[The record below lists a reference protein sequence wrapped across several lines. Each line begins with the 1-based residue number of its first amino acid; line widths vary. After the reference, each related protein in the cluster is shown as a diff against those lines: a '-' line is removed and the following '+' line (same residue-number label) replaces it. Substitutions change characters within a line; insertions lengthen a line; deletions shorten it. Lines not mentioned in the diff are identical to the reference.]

1 MGGLK
6 FPSREELEKFIP
18 YSFTAVWLVCGIVV
32 FVEARGLGGHSQAA
46 DVAYDVLLGVTAGY
60 FAGGIVVSL
69 LSLAYSCASRFLGM
83 APNSVQPAT
92 TGRAAIRFTESRL
105 RLMFLAFLLAAAAA
119 LGVDCPLAQWCLAE
133 NCPRWLHDF
142 LDACAVL
149 GTTMGVLLV
158 VLAIHQLD
166 PHRRRALWWVVACV
180 LLSGFAANGG
190 KMLIART
197 RPRDFDFA
205 ADVCTTFAGW
215 LPATSVRQSFPSG
228 HTAAAVGLAL
238 ALLPL
243 YPNGRRLFPL
253 LAVLVAAARVE
264 CGAHYLSDVLCGA
277 AVSCL
282 AVACCLRLVR
292 WFPWFHPAPPP

>member
-1 MGGLK
+1 MRELK

-18 YSFTAVWLVCGIVV
+18 YPFVAVWLICGIAV
-32 FVEARGLGGHSQAA
+32 FVEARGLGGHAQAV
-46 DVAYDVLLGVTAGY
+46 DVVYDVLLGVTAGY
-60 FAGGIVVSL
+60 FAGGIAVSL
-69 LSLAYSCASRFLGM
+69 LSVAHSCVSRFLGANGCHAHACVGM
-83 APNSVQPAT
+83 PAA
-92 TGRAAIRFTESRL
+92 GFSESRL
-105 RLMFLAFLLAAAAA
+105 RLMFLAFLLAGAAA

-149 GTTMGVLLV
+149 GTGMGVFLV

-166 PHRRRALWWVVACV
+166 PRRRRALWWVVACV
-180 LLSGFAANGG
+180 VLSSFAANGG

-197 RPRDFDFA
+197 RPRDFNFA
-205 ADVCTTFAGW
+205 GNVCTTFAGW
-215 LPATSVRQSFPSG
+215 LPPTNVRQSFPSG
-228 HTAAAVGLAL
+228 HAAAAAGLAL

-253 LAVLVAAARVE
+253 LAVLVAASRVE

-282 AVACCLRLVR
+282 TVACCLRLVR
-292 WFPWFHPAPPP
+292 WFPWLRQAPSL